1 MKNGLL
7 VTCIYVPIRFSGV
20 GINVLCDIMNTS
32 KYKRVQALETPKL
45 VLTISKG
52 YLRMATSKRTQ
63 LPLPLPDQSTEIDLG
78 NGKTTLIDAI
88 DYDLAML
95 TWHCSNGYAVRNF
108 YCHGK
113 YHTTRLHRLILERAL
128 NRKLGPKEV
137 VDHINGIRTD
147 NRRSNLRVATTQEN
161 CRNQCKPK
169 HNTSGYKGVVFLR
182 GKWQAQV
189 KHNRKNVYVGLFNT
203 ALEAARAYD
212 EKAKE
217 LFGEFAQLNF
227 E

>member
-1 MKNGLL
+1 M
-7 VTCIYVPIRFSGV
+7 T
-20 GINVLCDIMNTS
+20 D
-32 KYKRVQALETPKL
+32 
-45 VLTISKG
+45 
-52 YLRMATSKRTQ
+52 
-63 LPLPLPDQSTEIDLG
+63 IDLRA
-78 NGKTTLIDAI
+78 LIRDILTRPWSGHSDWYVSPRWALF
-88 DYDLAML
+88 YRLKAML
-95 TWHCSNGYAVRNF
+95 C
-108 YCHGK
+108 C
-113 YHTTRLHRLILERAL
+113 LL
-128 NRKLGPKEV
+128 NRLPPDDANIYDHVHV
-137 VDHINGIRTD
+137 VYTDGGLYFGGEYTVHWFSAVVVGYGIRTD